1 MFKANAFGVL
11 QQMVDVEMGQDYTY
25 RTNLMNRTK

>member
-11 QQMVDVEMGQDYTY
+11 QQMVDVEVGQDYTY
-25 RTNLMNRTK
+25 GIYLVNRTK